1 MSEDLA
7 HRLTPEEQ
15 AMFDG
20 KMPVGRGCDE
30 CRNQGFLGRL
40 GFYEL
45 IRVNASLRSAIAENL
60 SMVKLRDHM
69 PEDFEPM
76 RVDGMAKASRG
87 ETTIQEVLRATQ
99 DVDET

>member
-1 MSEDLA
+1 
-7 HRLTPEEQ
+7 
-15 AMFDG
+15 MFG
-20 KMPVGRGCDE
+20 GRMPVGRGCEE

-45 IRVNASLRSAIAENL
+45 IRINAPLRAAIAENL
-60 SMVKLRDHM
+60 SMVELRRHL

-76 RVDGMAKASRG
+76 RVDGMEKVSRG

-99 DVDET
+99 DVDEA